1 MSIAVELADLPDTI
15 AARGPAAFLI
25 TVRDTRPH
33 IVSVSV
39 SVTPATPT
47 AVLVVGAGRRTS
59 VNIET
64 HAEITLLWPYTVEH
78 PGHSLLVDGVG
89 VLAADGEHLEI
100 TPTKAI
106 LHRAGG
112 RRRPP
117 R

>member
-15 AARGPAAFLI
+15 ATRGPAAFLI

-39 SVTPATPT
+39 AISPASPT
-47 AVLVVGAGRRTS
+47 AMLVVEAGRRTS

-64 HAEITLLWPYTVEH
+64 HAEVTLLWPYTTEH
-78 PGHSLLVDGVG
+78 PGHSLLVDGIG
-89 VLAADGEHLEI
+89 VLTEDGNHLEI

-112 RRRPP
+112 RRRPA